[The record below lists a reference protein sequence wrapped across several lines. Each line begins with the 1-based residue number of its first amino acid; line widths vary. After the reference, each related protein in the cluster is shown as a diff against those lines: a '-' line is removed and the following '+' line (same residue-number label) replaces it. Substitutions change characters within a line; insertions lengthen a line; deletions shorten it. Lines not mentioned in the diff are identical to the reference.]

1 MLDNFKNL
9 KLVSDKKTI
18 NKKNTL
24 NQDKG
29 HKNEFEFLIKNLK
42 NGNRMENEFML
53 SLFSSRATIASQKS
67 MITKLPEK
75 V

>member
-9 KLVSDKKTI
+9 KLISDKKEV

-24 NQDKG
+24 SQDKG

-42 NGNRMENEFML
+42 AGDRMEDEFML
-53 SLFSSRATIASQKS
+53 SLFSSRATIAAQKS
-67 MITKLPEK
+67 MISKLPEK